1 MRHTRNSGEAARGP
15 SAGPPPERISVSMRN
30 ALLLRR
36 PRGAG
41 PVAQWLELAAH
52 NRLVGG
58 SSPPGPTILSRSKP
72 WSRDVRWWDILVRHL
87 IVFVPSYLARSRHG
101 VFYFRWPAACCTS
114 SATPSIDAQAIAPDT

>member
-1 MRHTRNSGEAARGP
+1 MRHTRNSGEAARGL
-15 SAGPPPERISVSMRN
+15 AVGLPPARISVSMRN

-58 SSPPGPTILSRSKP
+58 SSPPGPTTHSRCYSVAHDWAAWALCKAYAP
-72 WSRDVRWWDILVRHL
+72 AELVSQGYG
-87 IVFVPSYLARSRHG
+87 P
-101 VFYFRWPAACCTS
+101 
-114 SATPSIDAQAIAPDT
+114 DA

>member
-1 MRHTRNSGEAARGP
+1 MRHTRNSGEAARGL
-15 SAGPPPERISVSMRN
+15 SVGLPPERISVSMRN

-58 SSPPGPTILSRSKP
+58 SSPPGPTILSKIKALEP
-72 WSRDVRWWDILVRHL
+72 GCPLVGHFGEAFDRVCSL
-87 IVFVPSYLARSRHG
+87 LSGPLAARCFLLSL
-101 VFYFRWPAACCTS
+101 AA
-114 SATPSIDAQAIAPDT
+114 A

>member
-1 MRHTRNSGEAARGP
+1 
-15 SAGPPPERISVSMRN
+15 MRN

-58 SSPPGPTILSRSKP
+58 SSPPGPTTHSHRLCIVENTRVLSR
-72 WSRDVRWWDILVRHL
+72 
-87 IVFVPSYLARSRHG
+87 
-101 VFYFRWPAACCTS
+101 YFRNLAHRGECLCFSITRSYADLGPASLAVKFRFPAHRTR
-114 SATPSIDAQAIAPDT
+114 AF

>member
-1 MRHTRNSGEAARGP
+1 MRHARNSGEAARGP

-58 SSPPGPTILSRSKP
+58 SSPPGPTTHSHRLCIVENTRVLSRCFRNLAHRGECLCVSIM
-72 WSRDVRWWDILVRHL
+72 R
-87 IVFVPSYLARSRHG
+87 SYAVLGG
-101 VFYFRWPAACCTS
+101 VSLP
-114 SATPSIDAQAIAPDT
+114 

>member
-1 MRHTRNSGEAARGP
+1 MRHTRNSGEAVRGP
-15 SAGPPPERISVSMRN
+15 PVGPAPARISVSMRN

-58 SSPPGPTILSRSKP
+58 SSPPGPTTHSHRLCIVENTRVLSRYLRNLAHRGECLCFSIT
-72 WSRDVRWWDILVRHL
+72 R
-87 IVFVPSYLARSRHG
+87 SYADLG
-101 VFYFRWPAACCTS
+101 
-114 SATPSIDAQAIAPDT
+114 

>member
-1 MRHTRNSGEAARGP
+1 MRHTRNSGEAVRGP
-15 SAGPPPERISVSMRN
+15 SVGPAPARISVSMRN

-58 SSPPGPTILSRSKP
+58 SSPPGPTTHSRSNGDFP
-72 WSRDVRWWDILVRHL
+72 VWWETGRIGGLVGCGRVSVGRPL
-87 IVFVPSYLARSRHG
+87 
-101 VFYFRWPAACCTS
+101 W
-114 SATPSIDAQAIAPDT
+114 